1 LKALKEILQSVEVKR
16 IVGNND
22 IYISNLNLDSRQI
35 TTNGMFFAIKGT
47 ITDGHKFI
55 NSAILNGAVVI
66 ICEEIP
72 SDLKNDICYIKLEN
86 IRRKMAIISSNF
98 YDNPSQKLKLIG
110 VTGTN
115 GKTTIATLL
124 YQLAMKMGIKAGLL
138 STVENKIVNETIKAT
153 HTTPDV
159 ININRLL
166 KEMVAAGCEFAF
178 MEVSSH
184 SLDQERVI
192 NLDFDGAI
200 FTNITHDHLDY
211 HKTFINYI
219 NAKKKFFD
227 NLKPEAFALT
237 NIDDTNGGVMVQNS
251 KSKIKSYSLQQI
263 ADFKGR
269 ILQNSLQGLQMKI
282 NDKEA
287 YFKLTGKFNAYNL
300 LAVYGSMILSGID
313 EEEVLVKMTELEPVD
328 GRFDIVQNKEKGIF
342 AIIDYA
348 HTPDAL
354 ENVLKTVNLSKDKD
368 SKLITVF
375 GAGGNRDK
383 TKRPVMGKIA
393 SRLSELVII
402 PSDNPRDEDPDDIIK
417 DISEGIEEQNKEKV
431 LKIKDRE
438 QAIKTAL
445 ILAKSGDVV
454 IIAGKGHETYQEIKG
469 VRNHFSDK
477 EIVNKTWFKK

>member
-1 LKALKEILQSVEVKR
+1 LKALKEILQSVEVTK
-16 IVGNND
+16 IVGND
-22 IYISNLNLDSRQI
+22 DRYISNLNLDSRQI
-35 TTNGMFFAIKGT
+35 TDNGMFFAIKGT
-47 ITDGHKFI
+47 LTDGHRFI
-55 NSAILNGAVVI
+55 DSAISNGAVVI
-66 ICEEIP
+66 ICEELP
-72 SDLKNDICYIKLEN
+72 NELNESICYIKLVD
-86 IRRKMAIISSNF
+86 IRKKMAVISSNF
-98 YDNPSQKLKLIG
+98 YDNPSRKLKLIG

-124 YQLAMKMGIKAGLL
+124 YRLTMKIGKKAGLL

-166 KEMVAAGCEFAF
+166 SEMVLAGCEYAF

-184 SLDQERVI
+184 SLDQERVT

-237 NIDDTNGGVMVQNS
+237 NIDDTNGKVMIQNS
-251 KSKIKSYSLQQI
+251 KSKIKSYSLQQM
-263 ADFKGR
+263 ADYKGR
-269 ILQNSLQGLQMKI
+269 ILQNSLLGLQMKI

-287 YFKLTGKFNAYNL
+287 YFKLTGKFNAYNI
-300 LAVYGSMILSGID
+300 LAVYGTMILSGID
-313 EEEVLVKMTELEPVD
+313 EDEVLVKMTELEPVD
-328 GRFDIVQNKEKGIF
+328 GRFDIIQNKEKGLF

-354 ENVLKTVNLSKDKD
+354 ENVLKTVNLSKDKNA
-368 SKLITVF
+368 KLITVF

-383 TKRPVMGKIA
+383 TKRPIMGKIA
-393 SRLSELVII
+393 TRLSEMII
-402 PSDNPRDEDPDDIIK
+402 ITSDNPRDEKPEEIIK
-417 DISEGIEEQNKEKV
+417 DISDGIEEKNKEKV
-431 LKIKDRE
+431 LEIEDRE

-445 ILAKSGDVV
+445 MLAKRGDVIV
-454 IIAGKGHETYQEIKG
+454 IAGKGHETYQEIKG
-469 VRNHFSDK
+469 KKSHFSDK
-477 EIVNKTWFKK
+477 EIVNNTWFKK